1 MRNIS
6 YKDEDGKQTQRKWA
20 ESTGHFQKGKEHGH
34 WVSRYEK
41 EDIVDGPYRAVEG
54 SYVDGKRHGE
64 WIEGYSVRDKSK
76 GRYVNGEKEG
86 TWLNYDEGEC
96 WSITHHKDG
105 EISVG
110 EVNKERCRQ
119 AGLIP

>member
-20 ESTGHFQKGKEHGH
+20 ENT
-34 WVSRYEK
+34 
-41 EDIVDGPYRAVEG
+41 VDSPYRAVEG

-64 WIEGYSVRDKSK
+64 WVEGYSVRDKSK

-86 TWLNYDEGEC
+86 TWLNYDEGGC

-105 EISVG
+105 GISVG